1 MALVRF
7 FGIYLAFFISL
18 LANAT
23 HPALKELAVVEDP
36 PLLRDFSSRYNLA
49 LLLALHLES
58 PAPSI
63 ATPKAVHKDGLL
75 YISLPSV
82 SSAKSYSLQ
91 TRLGALTL
99 ERGRNNEAYLVL
111 KSELGYDIA
120 SELHGS
126 VLYLAFLGTTT
137 VAKELLEAKPSL
149 QPATTASLSPTKG
162 NESTDTTKPDSSS
175 IKDSNFG
182 GYEVSTWRYLALLA
196 IMLALIIVLYLVR
209 MRQNKGTRL
218 SSISIEQ
225 AKILDS
231 KNKIVVVSLSD
242 TKYVLGLNP
251 NGITLIDKLPT
262 EESKKLEEEID
273 FSKLLLK
280 QEQK

>member
-18 LANAT
+18 LANTTAPT
-23 HPALKELAVVEDP
+23 LKELAVVEDP
-36 PLLRDFSSRYNLA
+36 VLLKDFSSRYNLA

-58 PAPSI
+58 PPPSI

-82 SSAKSYSLQ
+82 NSAKSYSLQ

-99 ERGRNNEAYLVL
+99 EKGRNNEAYLVL

-126 VLYLAFLGTTT
+126 ILYLAFLGTTT

-162 NESTDTTKPDSSS
+162 NESIDTTKPDSSS